1 MIFRRQVTSSSCEC
15 IYVFFLLCSVRVCGK
30 VVPRVPSKADRDGG
44 PGEGPGGQVQ
54 GVLQGQHLQE
64 LLISAECNKEILTA
78 PVQGLHPGRHLGQL
92 LVLGGLLPAMVRQ
105 QLQPGVQQEPQPAR
119 GGHAR
124 GRRVQVCARH
134 LIGQTRV
141 T

>member
-1 MIFRRQVTSSSCEC
+1 M
-15 IYVFFLLCSVRVCGK
+15 
-30 VVPRVPSKADRDGG
+30 
-44 PGEGPGGQVQ
+44 Q
-54 GVLQGQHLQE
+54 GVLQGQHLQG
-64 LLISAECNKEILTA
+64 LLISAEFNKETLTA
-78 PVQGLHPGRHLGQL
+78 PVQGLHPGRHLGKL
-92 LVLGGLLPAMVRQ
+92 LVLGGLLPALVRQ

-124 GRRVQVCARH
+124 GRRVQVCARL

>member
-1 MIFRRQVTSSSCEC
+1 M
-15 IYVFFLLCSVRVCGK
+15 
-30 VVPRVPSKADRDGG
+30 
-44 PGEGPGGQVQ
+44 Q
-54 GVLQGQHLQE
+54 GLLQGQHLQG
-64 LLISAECNKEILTA
+64 LLISVECNKEILTA

-105 QLQPGVQQEPQPAR
+105 QLQPGVQQEPHPAR

>member
-1 MIFRRQVTSSSCEC
+1 MIFQRQVTSSSCD
-15 IYVFFLLCSVRVCGK
+15 VFFQQIFLCSVRVCGK

-64 LLISAECNKEILTA
+64 LLTSVECNKEILTA

>member
-1 MIFRRQVTSSSCEC
+1 M
-15 IYVFFLLCSVRVCGK
+15 
-30 VVPRVPSKADRDGG
+30 
-44 PGEGPGGQVQ
+44 Q

-64 LLISAECNKEILTA
+64 LIISAECNKEILTA